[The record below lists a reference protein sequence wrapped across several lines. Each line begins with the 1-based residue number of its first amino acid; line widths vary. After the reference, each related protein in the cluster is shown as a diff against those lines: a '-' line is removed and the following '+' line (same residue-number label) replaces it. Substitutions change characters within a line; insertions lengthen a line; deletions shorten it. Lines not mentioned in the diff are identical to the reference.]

1 MLTKEHL
8 PDKLPRPKSKWQTG
22 LDSYNKTKNNIYK
35 TDCRPLSINRKN
47 RISSYKKAQHKQ
59 YFDAVIIF
67 VSLTL
72 ILIIGIAGNALSWL
86 EALLFWGTVTF
97 FDFCTLPDFF
107 GAKRWPKYE
116 EVFEYSR
123 PKNDTM
129 QLEEISEY
137 TGITQ
142 SQIRGDIFWL
152 IRYGIIPEDWYELGM
167 LYLPDVPACEKKA
180 AVQEETK
187 PVKKEAETTQ
197 AEVIQNES
205 PAITPTVLSKY
216 AEKISELSERVKDA
230 KMSEKVSALREIT
243 AKITNYADSHPENAK
258 ISQKLTNYYFPT
270 IIHLLDVFVE
280 LDEQHITGKSAE
292 MIRKEIQDTMD
303 SVNTA
308 LNNAFEKMLANAEFD
323 VYADAGTIKAKAE
336 LDELLPTTQA
346 IAYQKNT
353 EESI

>member
-1 MLTKEHL
+1 MV
-8 PDKLPRPKSKWQTG
+8 D
-22 LDSYNKTKNNIYK
+22 KTKNNIYK
-35 TDCRPLSINRKN
+35 TDYRPLSINRKN
-47 RISSYKKAQHKQ
+47 RISSYKKALHKY

-72 ILIIGIAGNALSWL
+72 ILIIGIAGNAISWL
-86 EALLFWGTVTF
+86 EALLFLGTVAII
-97 FDFCTLPDFF
+97 DFCSLPDFF
-107 GAKRWPKYE
+107 GAKRWTKYE

-142 SQIRGDIFWL
+142 SQIRDDIFYL
-152 IRYGIIPEDWYELGM
+152 MGYGFIPEDWYKLGM

-187 PVKKEAETTQ
+187 PAKKEAETTQ

-230 KMSEKVSALREIT
+230 EMSEKVSALHEIT
-243 AKITNYADSHPENAK
+243 AKITNYADNHPENAK

-280 LDEQHITGKSAE
+280 LDEQHITGKNAE

-336 LDELLPTTQA
+336 LDGLLPTTQA
-346 IAYQKNT
+346 IVYQKNT